1 MAPAK
6 KAVKKVEKKAEKK
19 DVIKKEVKAE
29 AAAGMAGMKPIGK
42 VAHFFGG
49 ISVAAIELKSEL
61 KVGDTILIK
70 GATTDIKQKIESMQI
85 ENTPIQ
91 VAKKGQIV
99 GMKVKDR
106 VRENDLVYKA

>member
-6 KAVKKVEKKAEKK
+6 KAVKKAEKKVEKKVE
-19 DVIKKEVKAE
+19 KKEVKAE

-42 VAHFFGG
+42 VSHFFGG

-106 VRENDLVYKA
+106 VREHDLVYKA